1 VAPTVLVVIEVIP
14 TSPLQILAS
23 ALELQV
29 AALRRAMSD
38 VAGREQHDPVVES
51 TVHSPSEVHVFWRPL
66 HELLAFP
73 SQTTARADCAERRDR
88 TTRSDGFVM
97 VEVSS
102 LQGIGIVL
110 DVVVSTLPHGTKTM
124 FFARLA
130 MSRVCMLLE
139 QCPGCMRRVNGIGG
153 TMT

>member
-1 VAPTVLVVIEVIP
+1 
-14 TSPLQILAS
+14 
-23 ALELQV
+23 
-29 AALRRAMSD
+29 M
-38 VAGREQHDPVVES
+38 
-51 TVHSPSEVHVFWRPL
+51 FWRPL
-66 HELLAFP
+66 HELLAFA

-102 LQGIGIVL
+102 LRGIGIVL
-110 DVVVSTLPHGTKTM
+110 DVVVSALPHGTKTM

-130 MSRVCMLLE
+130 MSRVCVLLE
-139 QCPGCMRRVNGIGG
+139 QCGGCMRRVKGIGG